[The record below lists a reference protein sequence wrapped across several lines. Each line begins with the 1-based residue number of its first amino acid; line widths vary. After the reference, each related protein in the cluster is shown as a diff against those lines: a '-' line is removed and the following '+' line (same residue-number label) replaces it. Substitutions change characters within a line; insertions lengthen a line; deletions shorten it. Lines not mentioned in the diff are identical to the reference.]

1 MSRSDARSAPI
12 LRLEPSDGGFTVDA
26 GALGP
31 LIGLEPAEVWRLM
44 RAGAITSRFERGEG
58 EDAGRFRVSF
68 FHGRRRVTLVV
79 DAAGTVLSSVTVS
92 VAEPPARVAG
102 GADRS

>member
-1 MSRSDARSAPI
+1 MARSDARSTPA
-12 LRLEPSDGGFTVDA
+12 LRLERSDRGFTVDA
-26 GALGP
+26 GTLGP
-31 LIGLEPAEVWRLM
+31 LLGLEPAEVWRLM

-58 EDAGRFRVSF
+58 EDAGRFRLSF

-92 VAEPPARVAG
+92 VAEPPARAPR